1 MNTSLS
7 SRARIPGV
15 RVPMRRSGKRRRLHP
30 EKARG
35 NCFAFAGA
43 RGFARPDLA
52 ATVGVAIILLLFF
65 GAGRVG
71 ERGRTARCAA
81 NLAALGRAT
90 QSFADDHEDALPPA
104 AIEPGSVAWD
114 AQVAPYLP
122 PNRVKKGMGPSFQC
136 PSDPLADA
144 RARSY
149 AMSAHDMQ
157 PENWPPGPDNVT
169 GVGLVWNKESM
180 DRLLDEEHRKMAVS
194 DPDSLALMKRAFGHV
209 GIDRNDQCREQ
220 FERDSVGRH
229 RRSRTAVGFAAQEP
243 YPDSCRVFQLRDA
256 GRSCGIADTASRGSD
271 LRRSE
276 HLEH

>member
-1 MNTSLS
+1 
-7 SRARIPGV
+7 
-15 RVPMRRSGKRRRLHP
+15 MRRSGKRRRLHP

-194 DPDSLALMKRAFGHV
+194 DPDSLALMKRESISAPSGTLVLTEMISAENNLKETAWAGIGGPGPQLDLLLKNHIRIHAGYFNYVMLDGHV
-209 GIDRNDQCREQ
+209 ELQTPLQGGATSGGLNIWNINK
-220 FERDSVGRH
+220 
-229 RRSRTAVGFAAQEP
+229 AN
-243 YPDSCRVFQLRDA
+243 
-256 GRSCGIADTASRGSD
+256 
-271 LRRSE
+271 
-276 HLEH
+276 